1 MQSDQKTRRF
11 AGANAFFVSGRT
23 IFVLPSLQRIPYN
36 RYVNQVR
43 IPKLGI
49 LVQLFVEQVDCKN
62 QLLLVEYRITI
73 FSVSS
78 IVYTPQKNFILS
90 NCLMMIHSLKELIA
104 DLLAH
109 MPFFLLVEA
118 QYFMFCF
125 VRSHKKKNQGQE
137 GVATFL

>member
-1 MQSDQKTRRF
+1 MVTKEVDCRF
-11 AGANAFFVSGRT
+11 AGVNAFFVSGRT

-36 RYVNQVR
+36 RYLNQVR

-49 LVQLFVEQVDCKN
+49 LLQLFVEQVDCKN

-78 IVYTPQKNFILS
+78 IVYTPQKNLILS

-109 MPFFLLVEA
+109 MLFF
-118 QYFMFCF
+118 FCWW
-125 VRSHKKKNQGQE
+125 RHNISCS
-137 GVATFL
+137 AL